1 MNISK
6 TIAAIALLVCV
17 SIAVGGQVEQQQ
29 EDSSFQ
35 QSKQAVIEKHHRELK
50 IAQRKFRADLK
61 PMSPANKTKAIEEN
75 RLNLFR
81 ENEAFRRKLHED
93 DMVFLSDRLA
103 AAAQMSVADQSDLL
117 KAHDALYKENV
128 LILDNKNQE
137 IMDFFEKTAA
147 NPALS
152 QSQKREE
159 LKSYFKQQKSAVL
172 NQRIQQAKQR
182 QSELQ
187 KKYSTPEK

>member
-1 MNISK
+1 
-6 TIAAIALLVCV
+6 
-17 SIAVGGQVEQQQ
+17 
-29 EDSSFQ
+29 
-35 QSKQAVIEKHHRELK
+35 
-50 IAQRKFRADLK
+50 
-61 PMSPANKTKAIEEN
+61 MSPANKTKAIEEN